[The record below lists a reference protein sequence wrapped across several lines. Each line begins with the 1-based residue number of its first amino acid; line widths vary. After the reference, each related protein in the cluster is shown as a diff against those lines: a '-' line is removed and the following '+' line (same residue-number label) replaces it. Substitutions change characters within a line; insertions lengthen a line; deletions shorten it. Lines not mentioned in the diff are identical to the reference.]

1 MSQVDSSIGQDV
13 WHLKHI
19 EWTPSPQAPKKQVK
33 IITQNFNGPCSFIA
47 ICNILI
53 LRGNIQIKPAN
64 RTSVSYEYLSNLV
77 AEYLLTSS
85 TELDPSSALSILPV
99 TQKGMDLNPVFTSA
113 TSFKPAG
120 DNGELE
126 LFELTGINL
135 VHGWLADPSSP
146 EFDVL
151 SRYENYDASV
161 NALVFADH
169 LTQGQLVRAS
179 EDFEGLILD
188 VGGNWSLD
196 ERQKV
201 EDAII
206 IRDFLHRTSS
216 QLTYYGLFYLAS
228 VGLSDGALVA
238 LFRGSHLSVL
248 YKSVDP
254 ERPGLYNLVTDQ
266 IFAQEPSVVWERLED
281 VEGGASTFVDSDFV
295 RSSPA
300 GGDFP
305 GRSAEAVRQDYET
318 DELDADQAL
327 ALQLQEE
334 EDAYTRVVQAQEGQ
348 RVDEERH
355 RQARVSRENDLPQNY
370 GSFGNLDGQISPATQ
385 AARTT
390 QVTHR
395 EKKKKDCVT
404 M

>member
-1 MSQVDSSIGQDV
+1 MSQVDSSIGQEDV
-13 WHLKHI
+13 WCLKNI
-19 EWTPSPQAPKKQVK
+19 EWTPNPQIPKRQVK

-53 LRGNIQIKPAN
+53 LRGNIQVRPAN
-64 RTSVSYEYLSNLV
+64 RASVSYEYLANLV

-85 TELDPSSALSILPV
+85 TDLDPSSALSILPV
-99 TQKGMDLNPVFTSA
+99 TQKGMDLNPVFTSV

-120 DNGELE
+120 DTGELE

-135 VHGWLADPSSP
+135 VHGWLADPNSP

-151 SRYENYDASV
+151 SRYENYDAAV

-188 VGGNWSLD
+188 VGRNWSLE

-216 QLTYYGLFYLAS
+216 QLTYHGLFYLAS

-248 YKSVDP
+248 YKSADP
-254 ERPGLYNLVTDQ
+254 ERPGLFNLVTDQ

-300 GGDFP
+300 GGDFA
-305 GRSAEAVRQDYET
+305 GRSAEAVRRDYET
-318 DELDADQAL
+318 DEIEADEAL
-327 ALQLQEE
+327 ALQLQQE
-334 EDAYTRVVQAQEGQ
+334 EDAYARVVQAQERQ
-348 RVDEERH
+348 RADEERL
-355 RQARVSRENDLPQNY
+355 RQVTVSRGDDLAQNY
-370 GSFGNLDGQISPATQ
+370 GSFGNLEG
-385 AARTT
+385 
-390 QVTHR
+390 
-395 EKKKKDCVT
+395 KKKKDCVI